1 MKTIENPTVR
11 LYHVPSFGKGPLK
24 GPGTIPPQSTVDVT
38 DEYFD
43 RLTQIRQWKS
53 RLDGTKIKHPEGAAG
68 LLEQRILAR
77 RKGRKSKSRESAAE
91 SRAQALEAKVADLE
105 LRLEALTKA
114 SSAGGGGEGGGGN
127 EPEGGTKKRR

>member
-77 RKGRKSKSRESAAE
+77 RKGRKSNSRAAAAE
-91 SRAQALEAKVADLE
+91 IRAQALEAKLADLE
-105 LRLEALTKA
+105 AKFKALVEA
-114 SSAGGGGEGGGGN
+114 SSGGEQGGEGGEQG
-127 EPEGGTKKRR
+127 GGTKKRR